1 MTLGIVVFRCPM
13 SESVT
18 PVEEAIQC
26 PARFCCNEFSSSMP
40 ESNHGIGMETLCED
54 TDWVDLEDQK
64 PLSQSVQKQLR
75 KSIMSL
81 RKASSRLTLSELP
94 QTQLWW
100 VKAELQDWLKDQAP
114 KLDQRVGLIEVFAGQ
129 AKLSKTFE
137 NRSNTKSIKLGLSFG
152 QHFIKLHDRRYLLLL
167 IAFCRPSHLWFSF
180 PCKYWGPWTIM
191 NLNRDPKT
199 RDEIPRQWDIVI

>member
-1 MTLGIVVFRCPM
+1 MLQLLINPRKKDYPLKQTANSLKFPWLKLIRPCGDKRRPVSPMTLGIVVFRCPM

-81 RKASSRLTLSELP
+81 RKASSRLTLSRIATDP
-94 QTQLWW
+94 A
-100 VKAELQDWLKDQAP
+100 V
-114 KLDQRVGLIEVFAGQ
+114 VGE
-129 AKLSKTFE
+129 S
-137 NRSNTKSIKLGLSFG
+137 R
-152 QHFIKLHDRRYLLLL
+152 
-167 IAFCRPSHLWFSF
+167 IARLVERPS
-180 PCKYWGPWTIM
+180 
-191 NLNRDPKT
+191 PKA
-199 RDEIPRQWDIVI
+199 